1 MTGFG
6 IGVGDE
12 LFEKDGDWGDC
23 CGWGDGVGK
32 SVDLFGNNDM
42 PVIFGITSCGEAL
55 PFIGV
60 GDEADEF
67 VALLF

>member
-1 MTGFG
+1 
-6 IGVGDE
+6 
-12 LFEKDGDWGDC
+12 
-23 CGWGDGVGK
+23 
-32 SVDLFGNNDM
+32 M

-67 VALLF
+67 VALLFYNNSKKKSCSLG